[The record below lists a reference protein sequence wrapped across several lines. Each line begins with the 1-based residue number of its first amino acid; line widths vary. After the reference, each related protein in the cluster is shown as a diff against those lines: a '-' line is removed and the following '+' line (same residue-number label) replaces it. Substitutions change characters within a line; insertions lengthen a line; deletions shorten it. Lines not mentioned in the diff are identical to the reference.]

1 MRVLSSIRALAAL
14 GISLSF
20 SGCFL
25 MVPFIE
31 SDFEQGSNAHAT
43 SYAYEKTC
51 SKNLEDP
58 TVHFF
63 GPTPPGALIAAKNDA
78 IRAEGIT
85 VPRGPR
91 LSKRERKLRLLLR
104 QLQNGDEI
112 VRTHAA
118 SDLGMMGSNARSA
131 VDELAHALR
140 FDSSKWVRR
149 AAARSL
155 GKIGSRQGIPA
166 LQRAGDNHRHKSV
179 AHSAQRSLQR
189 LSRSF

>member
-1 MRVLSSIRALAAL
+1 MKLRRSIRSLSLLSLAF
-14 GISLSF
+14 SF

-31 SDFEQGSNAHAT
+31 SDFKPSSDGHAT
-43 SYAYEKTC
+43 SYAYEKSC
-51 SKNLEDP
+51 AISKDP
-58 TVHFF
+58 VVHFF
-63 GPTPPGALIAAKNDA
+63 GPTPPGAMIAAKNDA
-78 IRAEGIT
+78 VRSEQIS

-91 LSKRERKLRLLLR
+91 LSKRERKLRLLLS

-118 SDLGMMGSNARSA
+118 SDLGMMGRHARSA
-131 VDELAHALR
+131 VDELARALR

-155 GKIGSRQGIPA
+155 GKIGSPQGIPA
-166 LQRAGDNHRHKSV
+166 LQRAVQNDRNKYV

-189 LSRSF
+189 LSRAF